1 YYGRLRRKGWKDL
14 QNTSFPAVV
23 SLRDGTF
30 ATIVNANADRVVIAH
45 QMSDSRVEMSHGA
58 FDAIWDKRFVQISH
72 DPKVRNTR
80 FGWLQSPGRLGSIL
94 RALRLPRIP
103 SASR

>member
-1 YYGRLRRKGWKDL
+1 
-14 QNTSFPAVV
+14 
-23 SLRDGTF
+23 
-30 ATIVNANADRVVIAH
+30 
-45 QMSDSRVEMSHGA
+45 EMSHGA

-103 SASR
+103 SASRASNSSTTRLNTEDKPGSSAIPRTGLNISSSANDSALGCLVMLLRFHGVGA